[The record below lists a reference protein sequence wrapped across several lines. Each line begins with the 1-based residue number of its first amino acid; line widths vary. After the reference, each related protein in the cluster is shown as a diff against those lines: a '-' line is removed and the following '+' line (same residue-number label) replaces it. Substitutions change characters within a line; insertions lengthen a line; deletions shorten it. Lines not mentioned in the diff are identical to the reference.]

1 MGLRRILEREA
12 GLLLEPRAVTIAY
25 EFVRT
30 DGNDCAGSVIKKLKQ
45 FWGEPEVFIQ
55 RREVNVYRN
64 VRDKGTYHFNP
75 RH

>member
-1 MGLRRILEREA
+1 M
-12 GLLLEPRAVTIAY
+12 
-25 EFVRT
+25 RT